1 MSARPN
7 PDRLIEAYLEEGQT
21 ILPDRV
27 YDTVRDQVERTR
39 QRVVVVPWRTPDMT
53 KIIGFGLAAVAV
65 LVVAAFIG
73 FNLLGGTNTGGQP
86 AATSSPSPSATAVP
100 TAEPTA
106 SGALFGSVSP
116 GPYETTEGDVAF
128 SFAIE
133 QTGWSVNP
141 TFGFLE
147 KRAADGYRWIAWF
160 QPFDSVATD
169 GCAAEAAT
177 VGPTVDDFATA
188 MLSIPGTDAEAAD
201 TTVGGLPA
209 KVVTLTLHDDIG
221 CGPRSFYLYGPNSA
235 FPDTLDSVVRAWIV
249 EVDGTRYVIQTT
261 QDAPDDAI
269 AAETQQI
276 IDSIEFR

>member
-7 PDRLIEAYLEEGQT
+7 PDRLIRAYLEEGQMV
-21 ILPDRV
+21 LPDRV
-27 YDTVRDQVERTR
+27 YDVVRLEIERTR
-39 QRVVVVPWRTPDMT
+39 QRVVPWRTPDMS
-53 KIIGFGLAAVAV
+53 KIIGFGLAAGAV

-73 FNLLGGTNTGGQP
+73 FNLLGGTNTGGPP
-86 AATSSPSPSATAVP
+86 AATPSPSPSPTAVP

-106 SGALFGSVSP
+106 SGGLSGSVSP
-116 GPYETTEGDVAF
+116 GRYDTTEGDVAF
-128 SFAIE
+128 SFTIE
-133 QTGWSVNP
+133 QTGWSID
-141 TFGFLE
+141 TDFGLLE
-147 KRAADGYRWIAWF
+147 KGAADGYRWIAWF

-169 GCAAEAAT
+169 ACAAEAAT

-221 CGPRSFYLYGPNSA
+221 CEPRSFFLYGPNSA
-235 FPDTLDSVVRAWIV
+235 YPDTLDSVVRAWIV